1 MRKVIFLDTV
11 HSCLEEALIEHG
23 FLCIHRYKENIFE
36 LSGELQDT
44 FGIILRSRLSIDSA
58 FLNQAPQLKFVARS
72 GSGLEN
78 IDLQECNNRGI
89 EVISS
94 PEGNA
99 DAVGEHCL
107 GLLLALANKIPQA
120 NSSVRHFEWE
130 REMHRGFELKEKTI
144 GIIGY
149 GHMGKAF
156 AKRLSG
162 FGCEVLAHDKY
173 LKNFSDGNAE
183 EATLDEL
190 FEKSD
195 VVSIH
200 LPLSQETIGYVN
212 LFFLNQFK
220 KNIVLLNTARGNHIV
235 AKDLILAL
243 EMGKITHCGLDVLP
257 FEKKSLESLN
267 PSYEFDQLLQFQNVI
282 FTPHVA
288 GWTNES
294 YIKLSQVLANKIL
307 TIYG

>member
-1 MRKVIFLDTV
+1 MRKVFFLDTV
-11 HSCLEEALIEHG
+11 HSCLEDTLNQKG
-23 FLCIHRYKENIFE
+23 FLCKHLYNESLAEMSQE
-36 LSGELQDT
+36 LHDA
-44 FGIILRSRLSIDSA
+44 FGIVLRSRLSIDKV
-58 FLNQAPQLKFVARS
+58 FLNHTPHLKFIARS

-78 IDLQECNNRGI
+78 IDVQECNNRGI

-107 GLLLALANKIPQA
+107 GLLLALTNKIPQA
-120 NSSVRHFEWE
+120 NSSVRNLEWE

-162 FGCEVLAHDKY
+162 FDCIVLAHDKY
-173 LKNFSDGNAE
+173 LKNFSDNHAR
-183 EATLDEL
+183 EATLEEIY
-190 FEKSD
+190 EKSD

-200 LPLSQETIGYVN
+200 LPLSEETHGYVN
-212 LFFLNQFK
+212 SIFLNQFK

-235 AKDLILAL
+235 VKDLIEAL
-243 EMGKITHCGLDVLP
+243 HIGKVTHCGLDVLP

-267 PSYEFDQLLQFQNVI
+267 PGPEFEQLLHFENVI

-288 GWTNES
+288 GWTKES
-294 YIKLSQVLANKIL
+294 YLKLSQVLADKI
-307 TIYG
+307 ISRYC

>member
-11 HSCLEEALIEHG
+11 HSCLEDALAEHG
-23 FLCIHRYKENIFE
+23 FLCVHRYNENVVE
-36 LSGELQDT
+36 MREDLQDT
-44 FGIILRSRLSIDSA
+44 FGIILRSRITIDLA
-58 FLNQAPQLKFVARS
+58 FLNEAPQLKFVARS

-78 IDLQECNNRGI
+78 IDVQECNNRGI

-107 GLLLALANKIPQA
+107 GLLLALTNKIPQA
-120 NSSVRHFEWE
+120 NSSVRNLEWE

-173 LKNFSDGNAE
+173 LKNFSDDCAQ
-183 EATLDEL
+183 EAALEQI
-190 FEKSD
+190 FETSD

-200 LPLSQETIGYVN
+200 LPLSQETHGYVN
-212 LFFLNQFK
+212 ASFLNQFK

-235 AKDLILAL
+235 AKDLIEGLQN
-243 EMGKITHCGLDVLP
+243 GKVTHCGLDVLP

-267 PSYEFDQLLQFQNVI
+267 HSSDFEQLLQFQNVI

-288 GWTNES
+288 GWTIES
-294 YIKLSQVLANKIL
+294 YIKLSQVLAQKI
-307 TIYG
+307 IANYC

>member
-11 HSCLEEALIEHG
+11 HSCLEDALTECG
-23 FLCIHRYKENIFE
+23 FFCIHRYKENIFE
-36 LSGELQDT
+36 LSEDLHDT
-44 FGIILRSRLSIDSA
+44 FGIVLRSRLSIDLA

-78 IDLQECNNRGI
+78 IDIQECNNRGI
-89 EVISS
+89 EIISS

-120 NSSVRHFEWE
+120 NSSVRNLEWE

-162 FGCEVLAHDKY
+162 FGCGVLAHDKY
-173 LKNFSDGNAE
+173 LKNFSDNYAE
-183 EATLDEL
+183 EATLNEL

-200 LPLSQETIGYVN
+200 LPLSEETHGYVN
-212 LFFLNQFK
+212 SFFLNQFK

-235 AKDLILAL
+235 AKDLIEAL
-243 EMGKITHCGLDVLP
+243 HIGKVTHCGLDVLP

-267 PSYEFDQLLQFQNVI
+267 PSHEFDQLLKFQNVI

-307 TIYG
+307 SIYG

>member
-11 HSCLEEALIEHG
+11 HSCLEDALTEHG
-23 FLCIHRYKENIFE
+23 FLCIHRYKENISE
-36 LSGELQDT
+36 LSEELQDA
-44 FGIILRSRLSIDSA
+44 FGIVLRSRLSIDLA

-78 IDLQECNNRGI
+78 IDVQECNNRGI

-107 GLLLALANKIPQA
+107 GLLLALTNNIPQA

-173 LKNFSDGNAE
+173 LKNFSDNYAE
-183 EATLDEL
+183 EATLDTL

-200 LPLSQETIGYVN
+200 LPLSQETHGYVN
-212 LFFLNQFK
+212 AFFLNQFK

-235 AKDLILAL
+235 AKDLIEAL
-243 EMGKITHCGLDVLP
+243 QNGKITHCGLDVLP
-257 FEKKSLESLN
+257 FEKKSLESIN
-267 PSYEFDQLLQFQNVI
+267 PSADFEQLLQFQNVI

-288 GWTNES
+288 GWTTES
-294 YIKLSQVLANKIL
+294 YIKLSRVLAQKI
-307 TIYG
+307 IANYC